1 MSRDRVLYQVGASH
15 AALLAAMSLG
25 LHAFGWPLKGI
36 LLGGG
41 LIGFSFVTFWVVARS
56 ITEPG
61 RRPLAIVLGS
71 LKVLIY
77 LALSAAV
84 LTGKLVADGQG
95 FALGVSCFV
104 LATLLV
110 ALATKARSVGCR
122 SGDGIATNGSDL

>member
-1 MSRDRVLYQVGASH
+1 MSRDRVLYYVGASH
-15 AALLAAMSLG
+15 AALLAAVSLA
-25 LHAFGWPLKGI
+25 LHAFGWPLKGT

-56 ITEPG
+56 ITGPG
-61 RRPLAIVLGS
+61 RKALAIVLGS

-84 LTGKLVADGQG
+84 LSGKLVADGEG
-95 FALGVSCFV
+95 FTLGVSCFV

-110 ALATKARSVGCR
+110 ALGAKARSVGCP
-122 SGDGIATNGSDL
+122 SGDGIATIGSDR

>member
-1 MSRDRVLYQVGASH
+1 MSRDYVLYRVGIIH
-15 AALLAAMSLG
+15 AALLAAMSLA
-25 LHAFGWPLKGI
+25 LHAFGWPLKGA

-61 RRPLAIVLGS
+61 RKPLAIALGCV
-71 LKVLIY
+71 KVLIY

-84 LTGKLVADGQG
+84 LSGRLVADGEG

-110 ALATKARSVGCR
+110 TLTSKARGLLRLV
-122 SGDGIATNGSDL
+122 NGPQT

>member
-1 MSRDRVLYQVGASH
+1 MGRERLLYNVGAAH
-15 AALLAAMSLG
+15 AALLGVMSLA
-25 LHAFGWPLKGI
+25 LHAFGWPLKGA

-61 RRPLAIVLGS
+61 RKPLAIVLGS

-84 LTGKLVADGQG
+84 LSGGLVADGEG

-110 ALATKARSVGCR
+110 ALATAHRSPR
-122 SGDGIATNGSDL
+122 LANGPEA

>member
-1 MSRDRVLYQVGASH
+1 MSRDRVLYNVGATH
-15 AALLAAMSLG
+15 AALLAAMSLA
-25 LHAFGWPLKGI
+25 LHAFGWPLKGP

-41 LIGFSFVTFWVVARS
+41 LIGFSFVTFWIVARS

-61 RRPLAIVLGS
+61 RKPLAIVLGC
-71 LKVLIY
+71 LKVLLY

-84 LTGKLVADGQG
+84 LSGKLVADGEG

-110 ALATKARSVGCR
+110 ALAT
-122 SGDGIATNGSDL
+122 IAHRPPRLANGPEA

>member
-1 MSRDRVLYQVGASH
+1 MSRDHVLHRVGIIH
-15 AALLAAMSLG
+15 AALLAAMSLT
-25 LHAFGWPLKGI
+25 LHAFGLPLKGA

-61 RRPLAIVLGS
+61 RKPLAIVLGS
-71 LKVLIY
+71 VKVLIY

-84 LTGKLVADGQG
+84 LSGKLVADGEG

-104 LATLLV
+104 LATLFV
-110 ALATKARSVGCR
+110 ALSSKARQPLRLAKRPES
-122 SGDGIATNGSDL
+122 

>member
-1 MSRDRVLYQVGASH
+1 MARDRVLYRVGATH
-15 AALLAAMSLG
+15 AALLAALSVA
-25 LHAFGWPLKGI
+25 LHGFGWPLKGA

-61 RRPLAIVLGS
+61 RKPLAIVLGS
-71 LKVLIY
+71 LKVVGY

-84 LTGKLVADGQG
+84 LGGKLAADGEG
-95 FALGVSCFV
+95 FALGVSCFI

-110 ALATKARSVGCR
+110 ALKTKSLRSLR
-122 SGDGIATNGSDL
+122 LANGPEA